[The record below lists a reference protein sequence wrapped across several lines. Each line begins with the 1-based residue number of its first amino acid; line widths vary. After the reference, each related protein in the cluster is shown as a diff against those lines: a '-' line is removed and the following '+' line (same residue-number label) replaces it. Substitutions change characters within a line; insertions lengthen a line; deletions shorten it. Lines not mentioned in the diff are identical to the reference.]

1 MGKLSCGEK
10 DVVLSKDVVVES
22 KAKWYGF
29 VRSGKTAAKGM
40 ERTFDSFGISSLRNP
55 LHVVFCLMGTCLQWD
70 PQPNGR
76 FELPSEHRLLLVE
89 VVLVVIE
96 PFHIST
102 ITAQVGWVMG
112 SSLLGGFVKDGGGTE
127 MQREPLA
134 CWYLPSQLMNNLNQV
149 KYSSSICTKPKHSP
163 KQSQDAITSPPSSL
177 RVRECLAEF
186 FWTGA

>member
-1 MGKLSCGEK
+1 MFGRENRLGGSGALREANRGRLV
-10 DVVLSKDVVVES
+10 DPHLDASGSES
-22 KAKWYGF
+22 I
-29 VRSGKTAAKGM
+29 SIH
-40 ERTFDSFGISSLRNP
+40 ESSFDSFGISSLRNP

-112 SSLLGGFVKDGGGTE
+112 SSLVSFL
-127 MQREPLA
+127 QRWRAGIYHRE
-134 CWYLPSQLMNNLNQV
+134 YV
-149 KYSSSICTKPKHSP
+149 
-163 KQSQDAITSPPSSL
+163 
-177 RVRECLAEF
+177 VRPALLV
-186 FWTGA
+186 